1 MTIMNIAYLR
11 VSTDDQELKNQKF
24 EILNY
29 CDHHKMKVDSW
40 INVEV
45 SSRKSKKDRK
55 LKELENL
62 KAGDILI
69 VSELSRLG
77 RSVLEVVGMV
87 EDLLRREIEFIS
99 IKQNLRLTAH
109 DASSKIIVTI
119 FSLVAELERDFI
131 SSRTKT
137 ALARKKAEG
146 VKLGRPRGSQSKSKL
161 DGHEA
166 EIKNFLEKKVSKASI
181 AKILDCSWGT
191 LDHYVKTRQL
201 LIEEG

>member
-1 MTIMNIAYLR
+1 MVLLSNIFFTMPNPFRHAFFNLP
-11 VSTDDQELKNQKF
+11 VS
-24 EILNY
+24 
-29 CDHHKMKVDSW
+29 
-40 INVEV
+40 
-45 SSRKSKKDRK
+45 
-55 LKELENL
+55 L

-87 EDLLRREIEFIS
+87 EDLLRRKIEFIS

-109 DASSKIIVTI
+109 DAGSKIIVTI

-146 VKLGRPRGSQSKSKL
+146 V
-161 DGHEA
+161 
-166 EIKNFLEKKVSKASI
+166 
-181 AKILDCSWGT
+181 
-191 LDHYVKTRQL
+191 
-201 LIEEG
+201 

>member
-1 MTIMNIAYLR
+1 MNIAYLR
-11 VSTDDQELKNQKF
+11 VSTDEQELKNQKF

-55 LKELENL
+55 LKELDNL

-87 EDLLRREIEFIS
+87 EDLLRREIEFIFNS
-99 IKQNLRLTAH
+99 EN
-109 DASSKIIVTI
+109 
-119 FSLVAELERDFI
+119 
-131 SSRTKT
+131 
-137 ALARKKAEG
+137 
-146 VKLGRPRGSQSKSKL
+146 
-161 DGHEA
+161 
-166 EIKNFLEKKVSKASI
+166 
-181 AKILDCSWGT
+181 
-191 LDHYVKTRQL
+191 
-201 LIEEG
+201 

>member
-1 MTIMNIAYLR
+1 MNIAYLR

-55 LKELENL
+55 LKELDNL

-146 VKLGRPRGSQSKSKL
+146 MKLGRPRGSQSKSKL

-166 EIKNFLEKKVSKASI
+166 EIKKILEKKVSKASI

-201 LIEEG
+201 LVEEG